1 MREHCGDRVI
11 VTADNST
18 HPVVKEGA
26 VTIEVNDQASLK
38 LHDVYHVPG
47 LTKNLISVPQITESG
62 KYVLF
67 GPSDVKILDNVN
79 EMSADVLFY
88 GKKKGSLFVM
98 TAGEAYVKK
107 TSQTDNAAIW
117 HARLGHVGYQLLQQ
131 ISSKGLVDGIPSL
144 KNVRENAVCQGCQF
158 GKSHRLPYKSS
169 SNRRSA
175 RRCVF
180 VGYDPYRKGWRCMDS
195 QTKKFTT
202 SRDVVFDEVSTTFPT
217 SKSVILNDS
226 STEIL
231 FPEVNEKIS
240 SDDEK
245 EKQTPPEDDESNEQ
259 ATRRSTRDRRQP
271 QYLNDYEVSEADS
284 SLFVK
289 TESNMQLLVLL
300 YVDDMIMIGSDEDEI
315 SSLRHNLSLRFDM
328 KNLGEVDCF
337 LGLEPSHP
345 IASAIFTPNNASFPS
360 VLQAYIRN
368 LRFNNSYT
376 PKPNLI
382 ITASHVS
389 HVRAAVVCAQKHNLH
404 MKIRSGGHDYEG
416 VSYVA
421 VVPFFILDMFNLRSI
436 HVDIAA
442 GTAYVQAGATLGEV
456 YYRIAEKSD
465 THGFPA
471 GGRLLDRKS
480 MGEDLFWA
488 IRGGGGASFGVII
501 SYKLRLVRV
510 PKVVT
515 VFQVRRTL
523 EENATNIVYK
533 WEHVAPNIDNDLFI
547 RLILDVVNSTSQN
560 NVTNKT
566 VRGTFIALF
575 LGDSKRLLS
584 IMKESFPELG
594 LKESDCIET
603 SWLRSVLFWT
613 NINITTPVEI
623 LLDRTP
629 QSLNYLKR
637 KSDYVKEGISKEG
650 LEGIWKKMIE
660 LENTILYFNPYGGR
674 MADIPATET
683 PFPHRAGYL
692 WKVQYQAN
700 WHEAGKEVA
709 DYYINLTRKLHSY
722 MTLFVSKNPREVF
735 FNYKDLDLGIN
746 QNGKNNYEEG
756 RVYGVY
762 YFKENF
768 DKLVQIKTKVDPH
781 NFFRHEQSIP
791 TKRPNQKR

>member
-47 LTKNLISVPQITESG
+47 LTKNLISIPQITESG

-169 SNRRSA
+169 SNRRSDYLLVMYTNVNYFRVFGSICYVHISKNNRTKLDPKA

-180 VGYDPYRKGWRCMDS
+180 VGYDPYRKGWRCMDL

-259 ATRRSTRDRRQP
+259 ATRRSTRDMRQP

-300 YVDDMIMIGSDEDEI
+300 YVDDMIMTGSDVDEI

-337 LGLEPSHP
+337 LGLEVEKINQGYFVSQRAEMFEHQVLVVVRQPRNDVVAINKPAIPDPMMLQLLIHVSGKGLIANSGLSKRVNPFKPFQQQSFLMQHQDGSKEDCQCP
-345 IASAIFTPNNASFPS
+345 TLTMPEHHASASKGS
-360 VLQAYIRN
+360 VPLKLTTY
-368 LRFNNSYT
+368 
-376 PKPNLI
+376 
-382 ITASHVS
+382 VS
-389 HVRAAVVCAQKHNLH
+389 L
-404 MKIRSGGHDYEG
+404 S
-416 VSYVA
+416 S
-421 VVPFFILDMFNLRSI
+421 S
-436 HVDIAA
+436 
-442 GTAYVQAGATLGEV
+442 
-456 YYRIAEKSD
+456 S
-465 THGFPA
+465 
-471 GGRLLDRKS
+471 
-480 MGEDLFWA
+480 
-488 IRGGGGASFGVII
+488 
-501 SYKLRLVRV
+501 
-510 PKVVT
+510 
-515 VFQVRRTL
+515 
-523 EENATNIVYK
+523 
-533 WEHVAPNIDNDLFI
+533 
-547 RLILDVVNSTSQN
+547 
-560 NVTNKT
+560 
-566 VRGTFIALF
+566 
-575 LGDSKRLLS
+575 LLS
-584 IMKESFPELG
+584 
-594 LKESDCIET
+594 
-603 SWLRSVLFWT
+603 
-613 NINITTPVEI
+613 
-623 LLDRTP
+623 
-629 QSLNYLKR
+629 
-637 KSDYVKEGISKEG
+637 
-650 LEGIWKKMIE
+650 
-660 LENTILYFNPYGGR
+660 
-674 MADIPATET
+674 MAMNA
-683 PFPHRAGYL
+683 
-692 WKVQYQAN
+692 
-700 WHEAGKEVA
+700 
-709 DYYINLTRKLHSY
+709 
-722 MTLFVSKNPREVF
+722 
-735 FNYKDLDLGIN
+735 
-746 QNGKNNYEEG
+746 
-756 RVYGVY
+756 
-762 YFKENF
+762 
-768 DKLVQIKTKVDPH
+768 
-781 NFFRHEQSIP
+781 
-791 TKRPNQKR
+791 